1 MCGGAGPGLGW
12 GRAVSHPTDVETG
25 VRSIGR
31 SGEGGGERRPG
42 PVGSNAKKKKKREK
56 VESGHWVV
64 CRESTLS
71 HFVFLLPLGKK
82 LEEDQMYFLG
92 LWTPA
97 VSWVMLT
104 FTVAVIGGASSE
116 ENDFVASSK
125 ISEAIG
131 LFL

>member
-1 MCGGAGPGLGW
+1 MLRREFAALADQEREEENAALGLL
-12 GRAVSHPTDVETG
+12 AVMQ
-25 VRSIGR
+25 
-31 SGEGGGERRPG
+31 
-42 PVGSNAKKKKKREK
+42 KKKREK

-97 VSWVMLT
+97 VSWVMLI

-116 ENDFVASSK
+116 ENDFVPSSK